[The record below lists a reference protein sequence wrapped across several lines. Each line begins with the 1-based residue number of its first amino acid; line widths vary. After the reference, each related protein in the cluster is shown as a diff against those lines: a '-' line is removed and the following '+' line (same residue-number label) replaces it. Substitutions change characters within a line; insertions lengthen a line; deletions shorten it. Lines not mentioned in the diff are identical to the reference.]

1 MAFEWYGLAIKIM
14 IDMKMAFGWFEI
26 VVKQDVLIELFEYN
40 SLRPSPNVYNIFSDH
55 QTLFF
60 LLKIFNEFI
69 S

>member
-1 MAFEWYGLAIKIM
+1 M